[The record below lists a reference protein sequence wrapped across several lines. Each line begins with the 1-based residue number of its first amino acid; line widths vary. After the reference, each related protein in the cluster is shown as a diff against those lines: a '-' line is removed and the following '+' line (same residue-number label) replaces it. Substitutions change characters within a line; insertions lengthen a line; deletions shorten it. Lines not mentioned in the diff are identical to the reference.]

1 MSRSIKNYDTILSKF
16 VFFNILIILIV
27 MSLVNIKNYVTAW
40 DILQGILFNGIGLTT
55 VSILAILLNGVLKT
69 DYKNLL
75 IFWKSKHSLPSYFVF
90 SKLSKKD
97 DRIDFDE
104 LSNTYAPLPE
114 EPELQ
119 HRLWYKIL
127 KKYPDDEMILQSHR
141 DYLMYRDLTAILFLL
156 IVLYIVIFII
166 MKLAGVNILSLPI
179 IVYMVEYF
187 LLVISTRNKAER
199 FVLNVIACD
208 LSQKSISIN
217 E

>member
-55 VSILAILLNGVLKT
+55 ASILALLLNGVLKT

-75 IFWKSKHSLPSYFVF
+75 IFWKSKHSLPSYSIF

-104 LSNTYAPLPE
+104 LSSTYAPLPE
-114 EPELQ
+114 KPQLQ
-119 HRLWYKIL
+119 HRLWYKI
-127 KKYPDDEMILQSHR
+127 
-141 DYLMYRDLTAILFLL
+141 
-156 IVLYIVIFII
+156 
-166 MKLAGVNILSLPI
+166 
-179 IVYMVEYF
+179 
-187 LLVISTRNKAER
+187 
-199 FVLNVIACD
+199 
-208 LSQKSISIN
+208 
-217 E
+217 